1 MSVNTETVQHVAKL
15 SMLNIGDD
23 EISSTTER
31 INKVLA
37 LVDTLQDIDTTGT
50 EPLAHPLDAQ
60 QSLRDDH
67 AENCTDRDKLLSN
80 APEQLDGQ
88 FLVPRVVE

>member
-37 LVDTLQDIDTTGT
+37 LV
-50 EPLAHPLDAQ
+50 
-60 QSLRDDH
+60 
-67 AENCTDRDKLLSN
+67 
-80 APEQLDGQ
+80 
-88 FLVPRVVE
+88 